1 MYSRKVKVAA
11 SRIKKRIVVHGNC
24 CKQNDEKLFFKM
36 QNWGGGGLPFRLFFV
51 IMEMYILSKPKCFI
65 VA

>member
-1 MYSRKVKVAA
+1 MVTVAN
-11 SRIKKRIVVHGNC
+11 KMMKNC
-24 CKQNDEKLFFKM
+24 FLKCKI
-36 QNWGGGGLPFRLFFV
+36 GGGLPFRLFFV